1 MKGKLRSAIAFP
13 TLLWILGFSEYLIAV
28 HKKWRSSGAIS
39 SDAIAKNQRL
49 VEVERMEI
57 GILPTLFWS

>member
-1 MKGKLRSAIAFP
+1 LKGKLRSAIAFP

-39 SDAIAKNQRL
+39 SDAIAKNQRP
-49 VEVERMEI
+49 VE
-57 GILPTLFWS
+57 S